1 MKSKCF
7 IFLWLLYRFSYSAWN
22 FFCWKWDV
30 LKLTLVTSL
39 SQLSI
44 LYKNVNFASLG
55 NYLFSFLSK
64 SVVLSV
70 EDHLPAL
77 LDIAS
82 FSVSSLLDSFTWIW
96 IRGFHGRTRIKLTL
110 IKTICTW
117 VLFHEF
123 FILDIFL
130 FRPILGLISRPI
142 PAFIFSVLV

>member
-1 MKSKCF
+1 MFHLFMVIVQIQLQC
-7 IFLWLLYRFSYSAWN
+7 LE